1 METVEITVT
10 RRAEHGKGSA
20 RRMRAAGKVPAV
32 FYGPK
37 REAVSISVSAPDF
50 EHKFAHL
57 EGSHLIRLLAD
68 GGDGDLHD
76 KMVLLR
82 EIQRHPVTGNL
93 LHADFYEVDLTRRLL
108 VSVPLRFV
116 GKAEG
121 VVAGGI
127 LQPILREVQV
137 ECLPTE
143 IPDFLEVDVSHLGI
157 HDTVHLSALQLPP
170 GVTAVGDATL
180 TLVTVLP
187 PTIEAPK
194 PAEVAEV
201 AEAAAAAPA
210 AEGEAAAAAPAPQA
224 APPKGAPPKKGGGE
238 G

>member
-10 RRAEHGKGSA
+10 RRTEHGKGPV
-20 RRMRAAGKVPAV
+20 RRMRASGKLPAV

-37 REAVSISVSAPDF
+37 RAAVSIVVSAHDF

-57 EGSHLIRLLAD
+57 EGSHLIRLLAA
-68 GGDGDLHD
+68 GGDGELHD

-82 EIQRHPVTGNL
+82 EIQRHPVTGNP

-143 IPDFLEVDVSHLGI
+143 IPDFLEIDVSHLGI
-157 HDTVHLSALQLPP
+157 HDTVHLAELKLPS
-170 GVTAVGDATL
+170 GVSAVGDATL

-187 PTIEAPK
+187 PTIEAAK
-194 PAEVAEV
+194 PVEAAEA
-201 AEAAAAAPA
+201 AEAAAVAPA
-210 AEGEAAAAAPAPQA
+210 AEGEAPGAAPAPQA
-224 APPKGAPPKKGGGE
+224 APPKKGGGE